1 MVIVLSTCIVQF
13 LMARNICI
21 QIEKT
26 HMDKLMCH
34 MKSCCVTYFQ
44 MEVLHDVQIP
54 QHQQVD

>member
-1 MVIVLSTCIVQF
+1 
-13 LMARNICI
+13 MARNICI

-26 HMDKLMCH
+26 DMDKLMCH